1 LADGDR
7 APPWQPCE
15 HSFCILWLW
24 AALLPGQDEIH
35 DTATAVIDTAN
46 VRGLDALLDIL
57 ADKRVIYIGESH
69 DRYEDHLNQLGILRG
84 LKARGRH
91 LAIGMEF
98 FQQPFQP
105 VLDAF
110 VAGTLG
116 EADFLKQTEYFER
129 WRFDY
134 RLYRPLLRFAR
145 EHGIPVIIRDNL
157 STLDLPTTAGAA
169 ALRGHE
175 PLRDAFV
182 VQRLREA
189 GAVILAKANMSELTL
204 PLGRFS
210 YSSAAGQSRNPY
222 NLRRAPSSAADAAAL
237 AANLGMLAVG
247 TDTAGSLRGP
257 AAVSAV
263 VGLKPTL
270 GLTSRSGLLPTALSI
285 EVTGPLARS
294 VRDAALLLN
303 VIAAEDP
310 SDPRTADPP
319 DRPADYT
326 AGLAEATLDGVRLGV
341 ARAYGGAHKEVDA
354 AFTAAL
360 DLLRAQGAELLDAK
374 LPDVVLDGW
383 ELVLER
389 LIETEFRDQVNAY
402 LLHTEQGMPHSLAEL
417 LRMSASP
424 LIAGSPTP
432 TPPGRLDA
440 YRRALRS
447 PGLADLDYLDILS
460 RRLPAART
468 AVTALFT
475 EHELD
480 ALVLPTMLCPASSLL
495 LDYDESY
502 HCAADR
508 DPYQPAYLA
517 SIAGLPELTLPMG
530 FTEEGLPLG
539 VSLVGPAF
547 SEARLLA
554 LGHAFEQVA
563 KVRRAPEIPDAPPPV
578 LETLPEED

>member
-1 LADGDR
+1 MNNTKQGAVHLRLLVVSCLAICLAICLGAAVARADALPPSDAPFELIEADLADV
-7 APPWQPCE
+7 Q
-15 HSFCILWLW
+15 
-24 AALLPGQDEIH
+24 
-35 DTATAVIDTAN
+35 TAFA
-46 VRGLDALLDIL
+46 
-57 ADKRVIYIGESH
+57 
-69 DRYEDHLNQLGILRG
+69 
-84 LKARGRH
+84 
-91 LAIGMEF
+91 
-98 FQQPFQP
+98 
-105 VLDAF
+105 
-110 VAGTLG
+110 AGTLTA
-116 EADFLKQTEYFER
+116 EALTRAYLER
-129 WRFDY
+129 IKTLDRRGP
-134 RLYRPLLRFAR
+134 RLNTLIAVNEQAAADAAALDAERADSGPRGPL
-145 EHGIPVIIRDNL
+145 HGIPVIIRDNL

-360 DLLRAQGAELLDAK
+360 DLLRAQGAELLDVK

>member
-1 LADGDR
+1 MNNTKQGAVHLRLLIVSCLAICLAICLGAAVARADALPPSDAPFELIEADLADV
-7 APPWQPCE
+7 Q
-15 HSFCILWLW
+15 
-24 AALLPGQDEIH
+24 
-35 DTATAVIDTAN
+35 TAFA
-46 VRGLDALLDIL
+46 
-57 ADKRVIYIGESH
+57 
-69 DRYEDHLNQLGILRG
+69 
-84 LKARGRH
+84 
-91 LAIGMEF
+91 
-98 FQQPFQP
+98 
-105 VLDAF
+105 
-110 VAGTLG
+110 AGTLTA
-116 EADFLKQTEYFER
+116 EALTRAYLER
-129 WRFDY
+129 IKTLDRRGP
-134 RLYRPLLRFAR
+134 RLNTLIAVNEQAAADAAALDAERAESGPRGPL
-145 EHGIPVIIRDNL
+145 HGIPVIIRDNL

-360 DLLRAQGAELLDAK
+360 DLLRAQGAELLDVK

>member
-1 LADGDR
+1 MNTTKQGGVHLRLLVVQRLAICLAICLGAAVARADAPPPSDAPFELIEADLADV
-7 APPWQPCE
+7 Q
-15 HSFCILWLW
+15 
-24 AALLPGQDEIH
+24 
-35 DTATAVIDTAN
+35 V
-46 VRGLDALLDIL
+46 
-57 ADKRVIYIGESH
+57 
-69 DRYEDHLNQLGILRG
+69 
-84 LKARGRH
+84 
-91 LAIGMEF
+91 
-98 FQQPFQP
+98 
-105 VLDAF
+105 AF
-110 VAGTLG
+110 AAGTLTA
-116 EADFLKQTEYFER
+116 EALARAYLER
-129 WRFDY
+129 IETLDRRGPQLNTLIAVNEQAAEDAAALDAE
-134 RLYRPLLRFAR
+134 RAESGPRGPL
-145 EHGIPVIIRDNL
+145 HGIPVIIRDNL
-157 STLDLPTTAGAA
+157 GTLDLPTTAGSA

-182 VQRLREA
+182 VERLREA

-210 YSSAAGQSRNPY
+210 YSSAGGQSRNPY
-222 NLRRAPSSAADAAAL
+222 NLRRVPSSAADAAAL

-257 AAVSAV
+257 AAVAAV

-319 DRPADYT
+319 DRPADYA
-326 AGLAEATLDGVRLGV
+326 AGLAAASLDGVRLGV
-341 ARAYGGAHKEVDA
+341 ARAYRGAHKEVDA
-354 AFTAAL
+354 AFDAAL
-360 DLLRAQGAELLDAK
+360 DLLRAHGAEIMDVTV
-374 LPDVVLDGW
+374 PEVVLDGW
-383 ELVLER
+383 ERVLDH

-417 LRMSASP
+417 LRMSESP
-424 LIAGSPTP
+424 LIAGSSTP

-440 YRRALRS
+440 YRRALQS
-447 PGLADLDYLDILS
+447 LGLADLEYLDILS
-460 RRLPAART
+460 RRLPAARS
-468 AVTALFT
+468 AVAALFT

-502 HCAADR
+502 ECAADR

-517 SIAGLPELTLPMG
+517 SITGLPELTLPMG
-530 FTEEGLPLG
+530 YTDEGLPLG
-539 VSLVGPAF
+539 LSLVGPAF

-554 LGHAFEQVA
+554 LGHAFEQIA
-563 KVRRAPEIPDAPPPV
+563 MVRRAPEIPDAPPPV
-578 LETLPEED
+578 LETLPGDD

>member
-1 LADGDR
+1 MNNTKQGAVHLRLLVVSCLAICLAICLGAAVARADALPPSDAPFELIEADLADV
-7 APPWQPCE
+7 Q
-15 HSFCILWLW
+15 
-24 AALLPGQDEIH
+24 
-35 DTATAVIDTAN
+35 TAFA
-46 VRGLDALLDIL
+46 
-57 ADKRVIYIGESH
+57 
-69 DRYEDHLNQLGILRG
+69 
-84 LKARGRH
+84 
-91 LAIGMEF
+91 
-98 FQQPFQP
+98 
-105 VLDAF
+105 
-110 VAGTLG
+110 AGTLTA
-116 EADFLKQTEYFER
+116 EALTRAYLER
-129 WRFDY
+129 IKTLDRRGP
-134 RLYRPLLRFAR
+134 RLNTLIAVNEQAAADAAALDAERAESGPRGPL
-145 EHGIPVIIRDNL
+145 HGIPVIIRDNL

-360 DLLRAQGAELLDAK
+360 DLLRAQGAELLDVK